1 MERSGQKF
9 GERERSGNKRTFQM
23 LEREQEVVERK
34 RAKSAAQIPLTSNI
48 SLI

>member
-9 GERERSGNKRTFQM
+9 GERERSGKRTFQNM